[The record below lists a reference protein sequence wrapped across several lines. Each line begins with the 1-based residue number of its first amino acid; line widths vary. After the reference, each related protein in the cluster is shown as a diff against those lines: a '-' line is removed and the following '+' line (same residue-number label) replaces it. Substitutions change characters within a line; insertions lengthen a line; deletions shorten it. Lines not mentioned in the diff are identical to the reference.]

1 MLHYFLLFSL
11 LLPALSFA
19 KSAQEISQLA
29 IDYSS
34 LVSAS
39 ELSRRATEYEAKV
52 KKIWQNPQFMS
63 QVGGLKTGTMSG
75 ATVEVTLTQPIPLNQ
90 KYSLRGDLAQTLLE
104 LDELDVKN
112 KKNWVTHQ
120 ALLSA
125 WKVKVFSALNKH
137 ISERKERMR
146 LAKLYV
152 SKRPQVTARQMVE
165 AQIINNQ
172 IRLLENSLLMNLVEI
187 ETAQAE
193 LEYWTGVKISPEE
206 IDLDFP
212 KQSELITTIA
222 PQNGEDLETRMAQ
235 KNLEA
240 AKIESKISKKEKLPD
255 LIVGAGYRLE
265 DMSPANHFSYG
276 VLGITIPIWDTGE
289 NRVQAAN
296 ARIRRDEKLLEE
308 KQKAVHLKV
317 SNHQNMIHYFNRLFS
332 SFFFEDIHNQEKTL
346 QVAENGFKQG
356 VVDIN
361 TFLQTEVQTHDIIDQ
376 IYLNWMKYLETISQ
390 YNLTVGEELKWTR

>member
-1 MLHYFLLFSL
+1 MLYFVLLISAFCL
-11 LLPALSFA
+11 A
-19 KSAQEISQLA
+19 KGPQEISQLA
-29 IDYSS
+29 INYSS

-39 ELSRRATEYEAKV
+39 ELSQRAIEYDAKV

-90 KYSLRGDLAQTLLE
+90 KYSLRGDLATKLSE
-104 LDELDVKN
+104 INELDVKN
-112 KKNWVTHQ
+112 KKNWVSHQ

-125 WKVKVFSALNKH
+125 WRVKVFSALNKH

-152 SKRPQVTARQMVE
+152 SKRPQVTAKHVVE

-172 IRLLENSLLMNLVEI
+172 IRILENSLLMNVVEI
-187 ETAQAE
+187 ETAQTE
-193 LEYWTGVKISPEE
+193 LEYWTGVRIAPEE
-206 IDLDFP
+206 LDFSFP
-212 KQSELITTIA
+212 NQSELITVIENKT
-222 PQNGEDLETRMAQ
+222 GEDLETRLAK

-240 AKIESKISKKEKLPD
+240 ATIDSNISKKEKLPD
-255 LIVGAGYRLE
+255 LIIGAGYRLE
-265 DMSPANHFSYG
+265 DMSPANHFTYG
-276 VLGITIPIWDTGE
+276 VVGITIPVWDTGE

-296 ARIRRDEKLLEE
+296 ARIKREEKILEE
-308 KQKAVHLKV
+308 KQKAVGMKMT
-317 SNHQNMIHYFNRLFS
+317 NYQNMINYFNKLFA
-332 SFFFEDIHNQEKTL
+332 SFFFEDINNQEKTL
-346 QVAENGFKQG
+346 LVAENGFKQG

-361 TFLQTEVQTHDIIDQ
+361 TFLQTEVQTHEIIDQ

-390 YNLTVGEELKWTR
+390 YNLTVGEELKWKR

>member
-1 MLHYFLLFSL
+1 MLHYVLLFSVL
-11 LLPALSFA
+11 LSVQAMA
-19 KSAQEISQLA
+19 KTPQEISQLA

-39 ELSRRATEYEAKV
+39 ELSQRAIEYDAKV
-52 KKIWQNPQFMS
+52 KRIWQNPQFMS
-63 QVGGLKTGTMSG
+63 QVGGLKTATMSG

-90 KYSLRGDLAQTLLE
+90 KYSLRGDLTEKLLE
-104 LDELDVKN
+104 INDLDVKN
-112 KKNWVTHQ
+112 KKNWVSHQ

-125 WKVKVFSALNKH
+125 WRVKVFSALNKH

-152 SKRPQVTARQMVE
+152 SKRPQVTAKHMVE

-187 ETAQAE
+187 ETAQTE
-193 LEYWTGVKISPEE
+193 LEYWTGLKITPEE
-206 IDLDFP
+206 IDFDFP
-212 KQSELITTIA
+212 KQNLLVTTI
-222 PQNGEDLETRMAQ
+222 PPSLGEDLETRIAQ

-240 AKIESKISKKEKLPD
+240 AKIESQINKKEKLPD

-296 ARIRRDEKLLEE
+296 ARIKRDEKLLEE
-308 KQKAVHLKV
+308 KQKNVRMKIM
-317 SNHQNMIHYFNRLFS
+317 NHQNMINYFNRLFA
-332 SFFFEDIHNQEKTL
+332 SFFFDDIKKQEKTL

-356 VVDIN
+356 IVDIN
-361 TFLQTEVQTHDIIDQ
+361 TFLQTEVQTHEIIDQ
-376 IYLNWMKYLETISQ
+376 IYFNWMKYLETISQ

>member
-1 MLHYFLLFSL
+1 MLYFVLLISAFCL
-11 LLPALSFA
+11 A
-19 KSAQEISQLA
+19 KGPQEISQLA
-29 IDYSS
+29 INYSS

-39 ELSRRATEYEAKV
+39 ELSQRAIEYDAKV

-90 KYSLRGDLAQTLLE
+90 KYSLRGDLATKLSE
-104 LDELDVKN
+104 INELDVKN
-112 KKNWVTHQ
+112 KKNWVSHQ

-125 WKVKVFSALNKH
+125 WRVKVFSALNKH

-152 SKRPQVTARQMVE
+152 SKRPQVTAKHVVE

-172 IRLLENSLLMNLVEI
+172 IRILENSLLMNVVEI
-187 ETAQAE
+187 ETAQTE
-193 LEYWTGVKISPEE
+193 LEYWTGVRIAPEE
-206 IDLDFP
+206 LEFSFP
-212 KQSELITTIA
+212 NQSELITVIENKT
-222 PQNGEDLETRMAQ
+222 GEDLETRLAK

-240 AKIESKISKKEKLPD
+240 ATIDSNISKKEKLPD
-255 LIVGAGYRLE
+255 LIIGAGYRLE
-265 DMSPANHFSYG
+265 DMSPANHFTYG
-276 VLGITIPIWDTGE
+276 VVGITIPVWDTGE

-296 ARIRRDEKLLEE
+296 ARIKREEKILEE
-308 KQKAVHLKV
+308 KQKAVGMKMT
-317 SNHQNMIHYFNRLFS
+317 NYQNMINYFNKLFA

-361 TFLQTEVQTHDIIDQ
+361 TFLQTEVQTHEIIDQ

-390 YNLTVGEELKWTR
+390 YNLTVGEELKWKR

>member
-1 MLHYFLLFSL
+1 MLYFVLLISAFCL
-11 LLPALSFA
+11 A
-19 KSAQEISQLA
+19 KGPQEISQLA
-29 IDYSS
+29 INYSS

-39 ELSRRATEYEAKV
+39 ELSQRAIEYDAKV

-90 KYSLRGDLAQTLLE
+90 KYSLRGDLATKLSE
-104 LDELDVKN
+104 INELDVKN
-112 KKNWVTHQ
+112 KKNWVSHQ

-125 WKVKVFSALNKH
+125 WRVKVFSALNKH

-152 SKRPQVTARQMVE
+152 SKRPQVTAKHVVE

-172 IRLLENSLLMNLVEI
+172 IRILENSLLMNVVEI
-187 ETAQAE
+187 ETAQTE
-193 LEYWTGVKISPEE
+193 LEYWTGVRIAPEE
-206 IDLDFP
+206 LDFSFP
-212 KQSELITTIA
+212 NQSELITVIENKT
-222 PQNGEDLETRMAQ
+222 GEDLETRLAK

-240 AKIESKISKKEKLPD
+240 ATIDSNISKKEKLPD
-255 LIVGAGYRLE
+255 LIIGAGYRLE
-265 DMSPANHFSYG
+265 DMSPANHFTYG
-276 VLGITIPIWDTGE
+276 VVGITIPVWDTGE

-296 ARIRRDEKLLEE
+296 ARIKREEKILEE
-308 KQKAVHLKV
+308 KQKAVGMRMT
-317 SNHQNMIHYFNRLFS
+317 NYQNMINYFNKLFA

-361 TFLQTEVQTHDIIDQ
+361 TFLQTEVQTHEIIDQ

-390 YNLTVGEELKWTR
+390 YNLTVGEELKWKR